1 MQQQLYKDVNTNEIL
16 TTEDL
21 QKEFEYLSKNKE
33 TEATTLKQYISNC
46 LDKNGCLI
54 LI

>member
-1 MQQQLYKDVNTNEIL
+1 MNKQLFKDINTNETL

-21 QKEFEYLSKNKE
+21 QKEFDYLNKNNE
-33 TEATTLKQYISNC
+33 TEAETLKQYISNC
-46 LDKNGCLI
+46 LDKNGFLI